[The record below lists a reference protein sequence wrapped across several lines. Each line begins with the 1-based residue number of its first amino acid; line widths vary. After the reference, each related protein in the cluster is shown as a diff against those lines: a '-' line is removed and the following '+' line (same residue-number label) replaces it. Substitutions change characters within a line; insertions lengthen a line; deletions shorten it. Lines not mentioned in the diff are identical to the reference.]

1 MTTVPARPQDDT
13 DDMVAT
19 PYVPRPQ
26 ESIFFGQIVTI
37 DRSNW
42 KLVKGQ
48 GRVPFDETY
57 DDPTDR
63 VRGITIQIECEK
75 RDGSKF
81 AIDTGKNPLLEI
93 DKAWHKHL
101 LPSLQTLGIPLSQLR
116 GMFVQVKRVETGE
129 KYTGQDGTEK
139 PRTALTIVAAYPD
152 WHAMHAART
161 ALFGRDRT
169 QPETT
174 PGAPRLSAA
183 APTIDRAAL
192 EKLLPALW
200 QASGRDKD
208 VFATMFQGNPT
219 LAAAFTLDEA
229 ISLASLPF

>member
-1 MTTVPARPQDDT
+1 MTTATTHPHDDT
-13 DDMVAT
+13 DDMVAN
-19 PYVPRPQ
+19 PYTPRPQ
-26 ESIFFGQIVTI
+26 ESVFFGQIVTI

-48 GRVPFDETY
+48 GRVIFDDTY
-57 DDPTDR
+57 DDPQDR

-81 AIDTGKNPLLEI
+81 VIDTGKNPLLEI

-101 LPSLQTLGIPLSQLR
+101 LPSLQKLGIPLSQLH

-139 PRTALTIVAAYPD
+139 PRTALMIVAAYPD

-169 QPETT
+169 QPD
-174 PGAPRLSAA
+174 APAPAATHTA
-183 APTIDRAAL
+183 APAIDRVAL
-192 EKLLPALW
+192 ERLLPALW

-208 VFATMFQGNPT
+208 VFATMFRGNPT

-229 ISLASLPF
+229 IDLASLPF